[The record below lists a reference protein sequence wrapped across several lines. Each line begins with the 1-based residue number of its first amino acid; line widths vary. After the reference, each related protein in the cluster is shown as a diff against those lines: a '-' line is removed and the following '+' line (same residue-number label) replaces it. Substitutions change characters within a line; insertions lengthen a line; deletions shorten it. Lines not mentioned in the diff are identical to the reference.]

1 MWDGKIILNDP
12 GTKSGSMMLSA
23 GQAFVVN
30 DYVEDLRAQSK
41 GVFSSYFDLLYDS
54 SLVAVDGAIDYGSD
68 FPNGQRA
75 DATNV
80 GTVADVGGFAGFT
93 QLGAGEFRLA
103 SVPFVALASG
113 VADFI
118 ADTTNLSTGDD
129 TLLFGLDNSVP
140 LAQVRFVD
148 ALVQITP
155 VGEGEASGS
164 SVLAAAVDQI
174 FADELWLS
182 TLAP

>member
-1 MWDGKIILNDP
+1 M
-12 GTKSGSMMLSA
+12 
-23 GQAFVVN
+23 
-30 DYVEDLRAQSK
+30 
-41 GVFSSYFDLLYDS
+41 
-54 SLVAVDGAIDYGSD
+54 
-68 FPNGQRA
+68 
-75 DATNV
+75 
-80 GTVADVGGFAGFT
+80 
-93 QLGAGEFRLA
+93 A

-140 LAQVRFVD
+140 PAQVRFVD
-148 ALVQITP
+148 ALVQITA